1 MEKDETQA
9 VAGEAPADAERDA
22 AAEEERAYEES
33 LAAACMQVD
42 ERQVFYKTLRLVR
55 TTHDDTELREAI
67 AAFPEMACSV
77 KTPRFFLERM
87 RDTGALA
94 VEEPEVEKPSD
105 AGQAAEGA
113 DADAGSEA
121 PDASESAA
129 PADAEQPAGDA
140 PAEASGADEPAEAEQ
155 LAEASGADEPTEA
168 SDAAEPT
175 AQPHHASEHATWTL
189 TPAGIRVLDQ
199 LSATKRLARLYAKD
213 EELAPAFD
221 CILEFCRE
229 PRKRTE
235 VEAEL
240 RAQGFLNVPGIET
253 SFYVDRLER
262 EGGLVWDG
270 GWLTTEDGLAFL
282 E

>member
-87 RDTGALA
+87 RDTGALS
-94 VEEPEVEKPSD
+94 VEEPEVEKPAD

-113 DADAGSEA
+113 GADAGSEA
-121 PDASESAA
+121 PDASEPTA
-129 PADAEQPAGDA
+129 PADAERPADDA
-140 PAEASGADEPAEAEQ
+140 LTGEPTEAEQPAEAS
-155 LAEASGADEPTEA
+155 
-168 SDAAEPT
+168 DAGEPT
-175 AQPHHASEHATWTL
+175 AQPHHASEHAVWTL
-189 TPAGIRVLDQ
+189 TPAGTRVLDQ